1 MEANTIFDKGNNEM
15 SGRQRYA
22 NNAAGVG
29 RNISTM
35 LIVALMTF
43 VMWDGLGYEVHAQG
57 RGGPPGSRGEM
68 RGGRAGS
75 PAGMLPL
82 RQLDLT
88 DAQRQ
93 EVRAIFDQNQSML
106 RATGE
111 QLGRSKQALN
121 EVVTSDWVNEFE
133 IRARAE
139 TLGLAEGEAA
149 VVRADLYV
157 QLWRVLTP
165 AQQARVQE
173 IEAEMKASR
182 NDRRSAGEWM
192 RGRREGRDRDRR
204 ER

>member
-1 MEANTIFDKGNNEM
+1 MRGTQKHT
-15 SGRQRYA
+15 
-22 NNAAGVG
+22 NNAVEAS

-35 LIVALMTF
+35 LISALMTF
-43 VMWDGLGYEVHAQG
+43 VVWGGLGYEVHAQG

-88 DAQRQ
+88 DAQR
-93 EVRAIFDQNQSML
+93 EEIRAIFDQNQSRL
-106 RATGE
+106 RVAGE
-111 QLGRSKQALN
+111 QLGRAKQALH
-121 EVVTSDWVNEFE
+121 EVVTSDWVNESE

-139 TLGLAEGEAA
+139 TLGLAEGDAA

-157 QLWRVLTP
+157 QLWRILTP
-165 AQQARVQE
+165 VQQARVQE

-182 NDRRSAGEWM
+182 NDRLSAGEWM
-192 RGRREGRDRDRR
+192 RQRREGRDRDRR
-204 ER
+204 QR